1 MTEGLSKCY
10 VEYQKKEENEVGHVS
25 LGNMWSSKTR
35 RREDCPRRK
44 HCHWLETEEGGGI
57 RYPNVLVMRGLR
69 SKVRTSKTDVLLSNT
84 QHLSNSDHLE
94 DKVEDYQ
101 TVLCCIMYHT
111 VNSDMQHHPLSSL
124 SPKADTYFAV
134 QTHSQGGGGQT
145 TPLPG
150 AKKVHFV
157 ADCSS
162 SKMNV
167 IHLWNRINKIE

>member
-1 MTEGLSKCY
+1 
-10 VEYQKKEENEVGHVS
+10 
-25 LGNMWSSKTR
+25 
-35 RREDCPRRK
+35 
-44 HCHWLETEEGGGI
+44 
-57 RYPNVLVMRGLR
+57 MRGLR

-111 VNSDMQHHPLSSL
+111 VNSDMQRHPLSSL

-134 QTHSQGGGGQT
+134 QTHSQGGGVRAVRRPP
-145 TPLPG
+145 PLPA

-167 IHLWNRINKIE
+167 IHL